1 MYIIEIQIV
10 SNKKG
15 TSFLKVHII
24 ILIYGNPLYIDVLT
38 FVNLYISE
46 TERGKRRHFMRQLFP

>member
-15 TSFLKVHII
+15 TSFLKVHLN
-24 ILIYGNPLYIDVLT
+24 ILIYGNPLCIDILT
-38 FVNLYISE
+38 FVNFYISE